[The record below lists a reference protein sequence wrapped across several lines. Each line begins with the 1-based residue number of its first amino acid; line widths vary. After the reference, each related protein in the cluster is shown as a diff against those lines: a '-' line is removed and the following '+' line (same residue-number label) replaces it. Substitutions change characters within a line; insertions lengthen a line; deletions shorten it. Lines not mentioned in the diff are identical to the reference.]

1 MWASAVRVGPHTD
14 RQVRNVKVCDGF
26 QKQLAYGTA
35 VNDSWRGRRARYS
48 CARPRSDSALCLS
61 GD

>member
-35 VNDSWRGRRARYS
+35 VNDSWGRAQGTIFVCSTAQR
-48 CARPRSDSALCLS
+48 
-61 GD
+61 